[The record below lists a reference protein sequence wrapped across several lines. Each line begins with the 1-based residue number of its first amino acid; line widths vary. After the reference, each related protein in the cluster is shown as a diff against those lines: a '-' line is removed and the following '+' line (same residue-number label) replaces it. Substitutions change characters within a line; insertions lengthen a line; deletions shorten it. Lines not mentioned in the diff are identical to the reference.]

1 MSIKNY
7 REKTLK
13 YYDNNAKDYFDMSKN
28 VDMSKY
34 VSELFAEYGPF
45 IDEGIVALD
54 ACTVVSR
61 FVNVYV
67 IEVEDKE
74 WEERKSN

>member
-1 MSIKNY
+1 MGHWHTSFGQC
-7 REKTLK
+7 
-13 YYDNNAKDYFDMSKN
+13 YYHEYGVEFVRN
-28 VDMSKY
+28 KY

-45 IDEGIVALD
+45 IDDGIVALD